1 MDLFGSFSQY
11 YVIVIVLQGICAF
24 HSIRKG
30 TQSKW
35 IWIIVFLPLVGSLAY
50 IFTEIIQK
58 QHVSSVQEGV
68 AAIVNPSGRVR
79 KLERALKFSD
89 TMANRTA
96 LADAYLA
103 SGMYAQAATLYESCL
118 TNLFS
123 NSEQVIKNLIQAYFH
138 LGRYE
143 DVIHVAPKVAGDLTF
158 PKSPANL
165 MYAIALEK
173 CNLPQQAEREYAKLN
188 LRFSNYEAR
197 YRYGL
202 FLLSAGRKEEAV
214 KILQGVADEAQHMT
228 RAEKGSSS
236 SWIQKTEQTLK
247 TLESK
252 TVAEDEIH

>member
-1 MDLFGSFSQY
+1 MDLFSGYSQY
-11 YVIVIVLQGICAF
+11 YVLVIALQGICAF

-103 SGMYAQAATLYESCL
+103 SGMYAQAALQYESCL
-118 TNLFS
+118 NLAFS
-123 NSEQVIKNLIQAYFH
+123 NNAYVIMNLIQAYYH
-138 LGRYE
+138 LGRFE
-143 DVIHVAPKVAGDLTF
+143 DIIRLAPRVVNDISF
-158 PKSPANL
+158 PKSPACL
-165 MYAIALEK
+165 MHAIALEK
-173 CNLPQQAEREYAKLN
+173 GGHTDQADSEYAKLN

-197 YRYGL
+197 YRYGM
-202 FLLSAGRKEEAV
+202 FLLSTGKRDAALKVLRGIEA
-214 KILQGVADEAQHMT
+214 EAQHMT
-228 RAEKGSSS
+228 RGEMGSSKG
-236 SWIQKTEQTLK
+236 WILKTEQALK
-247 TLESK
+247 NLETNS
-252 TVAEDEIH
+252 VID

>member
-1 MDLFGSFSQY
+1 MDLLGSYSQY
-11 YVIVIVLQGICAF
+11 YVLVIVLQGICAF
-24 HSIRKG
+24 HSIRRG

-79 KLERALKFSD
+79 KLERSLKFSD
-89 TMANRTA
+89 TIANRTA

-103 SGMYAQAATLYESCL
+103 AGMYAQAATLYESCL

-138 LGRYE
+138 MGRYE
-143 DVIHVAPKVAGDLTF
+143 DIIGVAPRVASDLTF

-173 CNLPQQAEREYAKLN
+173 SNLPQQAEREYAKLN

-214 KILQGVADEAQHMT
+214 RILQGVTDEAQHMT
-228 RAEKGSSS
+228 RSEKGSAI
-236 SWIQKTEQTLK
+236 SWMQKTEQALK
-247 TLESK
+247 DLESR
-252 TVAEDEIH
+252 TVTDDL